1 MAAVHAVPCRSDTRV
16 SKTPAARTVLSFFPI
31 SMLQH
36 PASCLVSSSFCFHHE
51 SPLVSARSAS
61 LGSRLFLSL
70 SVCDVPSSFVSH
82 TDSATCSAAWAHRCG
97 PCVIVMQPA
106 LPIDDVRWPHPVS
119 PHPSHGAPST
129 VGSSPLISSILL
141 SMVLQ
146 CRRPSTRL
154 LPNRLSRISRLSLLT
169 DRRARIACCTSPPMM
184 ADWRAGIPS
193 VFGGQQVLPL
203 PSPILP
209 SPLPPCSPP
218 CSNIFGSLVPSL
230 SPTRFSWPGLLH
242 LREH

>member
-1 MAAVHAVPCRSDTRV
+1 
-16 SKTPAARTVLSFFPI
+16 
-31 SMLQH
+31 
-36 PASCLVSSSFCFHHE
+36 
-51 SPLVSARSAS
+51 
-61 LGSRLFLSL
+61 
-70 SVCDVPSSFVSH
+70 
-82 TDSATCSAAWAHRCG
+82 
-97 PCVIVMQPA
+97 MQPA

-193 VFGGQQVLPL
+193 VFGGQQVLPCPL
-203 PSPILP
+203 PSCPLP
-209 SPLPPCSPP
+209 SHLVPLLARTSLGALSPRCPPHASHGQG
-218 CSNIFGSLVPSL
+218 SSIFGSIRLDLSVRPTSEDCIRPLKDAGLRIAGADCSPSAAAIAAMDFTQPPAVVVGSEGAGI
-230 SPTRFSWPGLLH
+230 SPRVWVRACPA
-242 LREH
+242 